1 MLHIVI
7 CGDDLLAQE
16 TLETVVGPLRP
27 AEDSLVR
34 FDAREVTPE
43 ALLQAVLTG
52 SFLGGRTVVV
62 VRDLLKRF
70 EGVTADGDRGRGKA
84 AQLKGWLAAVAQ
96 LAQAPPSAIVVF
108 LEQGPLRANA
118 LLEALRPV
126 AQVHD
131 VAAPKEQDL
140 VPWVIRR
147 AQERG
152 AEMDAEA
159 AAELARLVGP
169 NLALLATEIEKLA
182 LYGEGRAVT
191 AMDVRALVGDIREAN
206 VWDLTQA
213 AAEGRA
219 ADATRTLAH
228 LLDEGESAQGLLA
241 LIAGEFRRMAL
252 YLALRRERLPAGE
265 LARAVGVSSRALPY
279 LGRRAERFAGRVA
292 DAYDALLDADAAIK
306 RGRLD
311 EQTALYLL
319 VHRIAALARP

>member
-16 TLETVVGPLRP
+16 TLETIVGPLRP
-27 AEDSLVR
+27 AEDTLVR
-34 FDAREVTPE
+34 FDGREVSPE
-43 ALLQAVLTG
+43 ALLQAALTG

-70 EGVTADGDRGRGKA
+70 EGVAAGGSRARSKA
-84 AQLKGWLAAVAQ
+84 AQLEGWLAAVAQ
-96 LAQAPPSAIVVF
+96 LAQAPPSAVVVF
-108 LEQGPLRANA
+108 LEQGLLRANA
-118 LLEALRPV
+118 LLAALRPL
-126 AQVHD
+126 AEVHD

-140 VPWVIRR
+140 VPWIVRR
-147 AQERG
+147 ARERG
-152 AEMDAEA
+152 AEIDAEA

-169 NLALLATEIEKLA
+169 NLALLATEVEKLA
-182 LYGEGRAVT
+182 LYTRGRAVT
-191 AMDVRALVGDIREAN
+191 VADVQALVGDIREAN

-213 AAEGRA
+213 AVEGRA

-241 LIAGEFRRMAL
+241 LLAGEFRRMAL

-265 LARAVGVSSRALPY
+265 LARAVGVSSRALPH
-279 LGRRAERFAGRVA
+279 LGRRAERFAGHVT
-292 DAYDALLDADAAIK
+292 DAYDAVLEADAAIK

-319 VHRIAALARP
+319 VHRIASLARP